1 MEMLQ
6 KVGVALVA
14 IVGLTVTSDAMA
26 GCGASWQGAWWSV
39 GPQYRTLSC
48 QNIQLADFQLNTR
61 PPPSSYVNAVVNLK
75 GGTWSQILG
84 LTQSGAYVQ
93 GCDVDDLVADNVPV
107 YLNWSWGKQAPQC
120 SQAFIA
126 YLAAGKQP

>member
-6 KVGVALVA
+6 KVGAALVA

-26 GCGASWQGAWWSV
+26 GCGASWQGSWTFGGA
-39 GPQYRTLSC
+39 QYRSLSC
-48 QNIQLADFQLNTR
+48 QNIYLADFQLNTR
-61 PPPSSYVNAVVNLK
+61 GSGYPNNAVVNLK
-75 GGTWSQILG
+75 NGTWSQILG

-120 SQAFIA
+120 QQAYIA
-126 YLAAGKQP
+126 NLAAGKQP